1 MIEKHPYSN
10 EYLDSIGERFPE
22 YYDCSK
28 QELLALLEHNSQRIP
43 GIYEMDVHTA
53 FSELEKTVIL
63 EATNEKL
70 IEYIFGQKSAVT
82 EKIQNGINYVV
93 NKLGTWDLIIW
104 SWSKT
109 IQWWWETALWTPD
122 FLENY
127 RFVQTSPYGY
137 LKKEND
143 FKYLVVLS
151 LAKNWE
157 DSLWRKKYTLSP
169 KLIEMPKIW
178 SMVID
183 WMVFKKDL
191 SVEEFKENLGKITQ

>member
-1 MIEKHPYSN
+1 MIEKQQYSH
-10 EYLDSIGERFPE
+10 EYLDSIKKRFPE
-22 YYDCSK
+22 YSDCSE
-28 QELLALLEHNSQRIP
+28 QELFVVLQKNSQRNAY
-43 GIYEMDVHTA
+43 IYEIAIDTA
-53 FSELEKTVIL
+53 FAELEKTVIL
-63 EATNEKL
+63 EAANEKL

-104 SWSKT
+104 SWSKAA
-109 IQWWWETALWTPD
+109 QWWWETALWTPD

-137 LKKEND
+137 LKKENN

-157 DSLWRKKYTLSP
+157 DSLWRKKYTLLP